1 MTSDI
6 PSVWARPRRGREQPT
21 LSREQIVAEAVKLL
35 DSDGLDALSMRNLG
49 KRLDA
54 GATSLYRHVGSK
66 DELIE
71 FAIDEVYGEIDAPDP
86 GTEWRAGLI
95 ACARSVREM
104 ITRHPWVAA
113 VLGQIGLSHLGPNVM
128 RLSNHMLGL
137 FEKAG
142 FSLVEAEKALSAL
155 LAYVVGA
162 GVSEAAWL
170 TSLARS
176 GLTEEEWT
184 ERLKPVTIA
193 AAAPY
198 PRLVAAFT
206 AAEENIHQDPFD
218 YGLEAMLDGLAAK
231 RALR

>member
-6 PSVWARPRRGREQPT
+6 PSVWARPRPGREQPA
-21 LSREQIVAEAVKLL
+21 LSRERIVAEAVKLL

-49 KRLDA
+49 KRLEA
-54 GATSLYRHVGSK
+54 GATSLYRHVASR

-71 FAIDEVYGEIDAPDP
+71 LAIDEVYGEVDESPP
-86 GTEWRAGLI
+86 GTGWRAGLM
-95 ACARSVREM
+95 ATAHSVREM
-104 ITRHPWVAA
+104 INRHPWVAA
-113 VLGQIGLSHLGPNVM
+113 VLGQIGLSYLGPNVM

-137 FEKAG
+137 FEEAG
-142 FSLVEAEKALSAL
+142 FSLGEAEKALSSL
-155 LAYVVGA
+155 LAYVIGA

-184 ERLKPVTIA
+184 ERLKPVTLT

-198 PRLVAAFT
+198 PRLLAAFT
-206 AAEENIHQDPFD
+206 AAQDDTDQDTFD
-218 YGLEAMLDGLAAK
+218 YGLAAMVDGLTAG
-231 RALR
+231 RT